1 MKFVI
6 VLILNLIRRLQI
18 LFVTSIQL
26 RLQLL
31 ITESRQHALRAV
43 EPYARKF
50 LFTHALFTPAAY
62 TIGARNVAIKVA
74 TCKHAATFAALVRIL
89 VVFHV
94 HGFKLI
100 HCAAYVAHRLYDMP
114 CELSPTEG

>member
-1 MKFVI
+1 MIFVI

-62 TIGARNVAIKVA
+62 TIRARTVATKVA
-74 TCKHAATFAALVRIL
+74 ACKHLATFAALVQIW

-94 HGFKLI
+94 HSLKMI
-100 HCAAYVAHRLYDMP
+100 HWTA
-114 CELSPTEG
+114 